1 MTVVAV
7 VVFFLSCVFFLVD
20 WEGGVRNQ
28 VMASFA
34 PPHHFFFSHPLLIY
48 LSCQPRNSFASSH
61 RVMKVFA
68 INSATPPPLA
78 TPLPPSKSS
87 LDCKGGGKIA
97 LLVVMKHIHNN
108 HHGGF
113 HIIMRNNYSVCQ
125 GANIKKKTVLR
136 GWSQPNS

>member
-20 WEGGVRNQ
+20 WDGGVRNQ

-68 INSATPPPLA
+68 INSATPPLA